1 MTNEINNEDDFQLL
15 VDEMFAEFMDGGF
28 DFDSS
33 MTFDEVFKQAF
44 TAGIQMVLEDLEDED
59 EEEDESEE

>member
-1 MTNEINNEDDFQLL
+1 MTDDINDKEEFQAL
-15 VDEMFAEFMDGGF
+15 VEEMFEEFMSGGF

-44 TAGIQMVLEDLEDED
+44 TAGVQMVLEDLEDEN
-59 EEEDESEE
+59 DESEE